1 MPIPLILGAI
11 GLYGAGK
18 VAGAYVDNDNAR
30 KINAE
35 ARDIVDYGERL
46 MEAAQERTTYSLQA
60 LGRKKTYVLNNS
72 IQNFVQAFSQI
83 KNVNFNEPTE
93 LNELGKFQLD
103 SASFEGLREMNKF
116 ASALSS
122 AAATALM
129 SFGAYGTA
137 SILGLAS
144 GSVASVL
151 SGFVT
156 SNATLA
162 FLTGGSIATGVTSV
176 LGGTLAAPALAVLG
190 IFLES
195 SASKNLSDAKSN
207 KAQALR
213 FVKEIE
219 LAKSMCGGICRRAYI
234 YERLLMRLD
243 ILLSAANKGLVQT
256 ISASGTDY
264 GKYSPAEKKTV
275 AAAASLAKAVKTI
288 LDTPILTK
296 EGNVTQESLDS
307 ANEDK
312 TSIIG
317 IKIES

>member
-144 GSVASVL
+144 DSVASVL

-162 FLTGGSIATGVTSV
+162 FLTGGSIAAGVTSV

-256 ISASGTDY
+256 INTSGTDY

-307 ANEDK
+307 ANEVRQALPA
-312 TSIIG
+312 
-317 IKIES
+317 

>member
-207 KAQALR
+207 
-213 FVKEIE
+213 
-219 LAKSMCGGICRRAYI
+219 
-234 YERLLMRLD
+234 
-243 ILLSAANKGLVQT
+243 
-256 ISASGTDY
+256 
-264 GKYSPAEKKTV
+264 
-275 AAAASLAKAVKTI
+275 
-288 LDTPILTK
+288 
-296 EGNVTQESLDS
+296 
-307 ANEDK
+307 
-312 TSIIG
+312 
-317 IKIES
+317 